1 MGADPVSAQSGSPQ
15 VEGLQNLM
23 IGDLE
28 QAAAAPETPPRADV
42 AMEARSRSPANGPQR
57 VDGPQERDASDGE
70 WQVLPRQYELSDF
83 QPIKKLYRGY
93 ASKVY
98 LADDIG
104 KFKHQA
110 GQRIQDTRESHR
122 VVLKVYDLLRLSPLT
137 KYQLDREIKIHSSV
151 SHRNIVR
158 LVAAFTQV

>member
-1 MGADPVSAQSGSPQ
+1 MGADPVDVQSERSQ
-15 VEGLQNLM
+15 VEGLENLI
-23 IGDLE
+23 IGDLKP
-28 QAAAAPETPPRADV
+28 AAAPETPPRADV
-42 AMEARSRSPANGPQR
+42 AMEVSHSPANSPQR
-57 VDGPQERDASDGE
+57 ADGSQKGEASDGE
-70 WQVLPRQYELSDF
+70 WQALPRQYELSDF

-98 LADDIG
+98 LAEDVG
-104 KFKHQA
+104 KAKHA
-110 GQRIQDTRESHR
+110 GGQRIQDAGERNR

-158 LVAAFTQV
+158 LIAAFTQV